1 MSGKELVTSDKAMT
15 IDSCE
20 MEELL
25 IAIAQD
31 AKKRRE
37 DGSDARPFYAMRLIK
52 ENKIGALRVPKAL
65 GGGGIELKELIQV
78 VIRLAEADPDVA
90 HLLRSHFSHVERLIQ
105 LGDETKREQELDK
118 IVNGEIIGN
127 AYTEI
132 SKNAAGSSK
141 FETTLSVDGENFRL
155 NGTKYFCTGTMY
167 ADWVSVMAETS
178 SGKVV
183 SAFIPTDREGVII
196 KDDWD
201 GFGQKGT
208 GSGTTIF
215 KDVTVYPEEIKEL
228 KEDKKSFNAFLQLI
242 LQAVI
247 AGIVRNVVTDAK
259 DLIHK
264 RKRTFSYAPAEQP
277 KDDPLLQQKVGEI
290 ASIAFAVEATVLAAA
305 EALERATNQS
315 GNAEQNYELN
325 HEASL
330 QAAQAKVVVDELAL
344 KAATLLFEVGG
355 ASATK
360 QSAYLDRHW
369 RNIRTISSH
378 NPTVYKAQAVGKY
391 IINNEQLPVGVV
403 YF

>member
-1 MSGKELVTSDKAMT
+1 MMTEKELITSDVAIA
-15 IDSCE
+15 IDSCD
-20 MEELL
+20 MEDLL
-25 IAIAQD
+25 TAIAQD
-31 AKKRRE
+31 AKKRRN
-37 DGSDARPFYAMRLIK
+37 DDSDARPFYAMRLIK

-65 GGGGIELKELIQV
+65 GGGGIQLKELMQF

-105 LGDETKREQELDK
+105 LGDKTKREQALEK

-141 FETTLSVDGENFRL
+141 FETTLSENGENFRL

-178 SGKVV
+178 AGKVV

-215 KDVTVYPEEIKEL
+215 KDVTVYPEEIKEFQ
-228 KEDKKSFNAFLQLI
+228 EDKKSFNAFLQLI

-259 DLIHK
+259 ELVHK

-277 KDDPLLQQKVGEI
+277 KDDPLLQHKIGEI

-305 EALERATNQS
+305 ESLERATNRT
-315 GNAEQNYELN
+315 GDYELD
-325 HEASL
+325 HDASL
-330 QAAQAKVVVDELAL
+330 RAAQAKVVVDELAL

-378 NPTVYKAQAVGKY
+378 NPTVYKAQAIGRY
-391 IINNEQLPVGVV
+391 IINDEKLPVGVV

>member
-1 MSGKELVTSDKAMT
+1 MTDKAIASKGPIA
-15 IDSCE
+15 IDSHE
-20 MEELL
+20 MDEILT
-25 IAIAQD
+25 AIAQD
-31 AKKRRE
+31 ARKRRE
-37 DGSDARPFYAMRLIK
+37 ENSEARPFYALRLIK
-52 ENKIGALRVPKAL
+52 EKKIGALRVPKVL
-65 GGGGIELKELIQV
+65 GGGGIQLRELLQV

-90 HLLRSHFSHVERLIQ
+90 HLLRSHFSHVERLLQ
-105 LGDETKREQELDK
+105 LGDETKRQQGIEK

-141 FETTLSVDGENFRL
+141 FETTLTESGENFRL

-167 ADWVSVMAETS
+167 ADWVSVMAETPT
-178 SGKVV
+178 GKVV

-215 KDVTVYPEEIKEL
+215 KNVTVYPEEMKEL
-228 KEDKKSFNAFLQLI
+228 QEDKKSFNAFLQLI

-259 DLIHK
+259 ELVHK

-277 KDDPLLQQKVGEI
+277 KDDPLLQHKIGEI

-305 EALERATNQS
+305 EALEKATNKT
-315 GNAEQNYELN
+315 GDYELD

-330 QAAQAKVVVDELAL
+330 QAAKAKVVVDELAL

-391 IINNEQLPVGVV
+391 IINDEKLPVGVV

>member
-1 MSGKELVTSDKAMT
+1 MTDRGIITSDGPIA
-15 IDSCE
+15 IDSRE
-20 MEELL
+20 MDELF
-25 IAIAQD
+25 IAIADD

-37 DGSDARPFYAMRLIK
+37 DGSEARPFYAMKLIK
-52 ENKIGALRVPKAL
+52 KHKIGALRVPKAL
-65 GGGGIELKELIQV
+65 GGSGIALKELMHV

-105 LGDETKREQELDK
+105 LGDETKREQALAK

-132 SKNAAGSSK
+132 SQNAAGSSK
-141 FETTLSVDGENFRL
+141 FETTLSENGEAFRL

-183 SAFIPTDREGVII
+183 SAFIPTDRDGVII

-215 KDVTVYPEEIKEL
+215 KDVTVYPEEIKEFQ
-228 KEDKKSFNAFLQLI
+228 EDKQSFNAFLQLI

-247 AGIVRNVVTDAK
+247 AGIVNNVVTDAK
-259 DLIHK
+259 ELVHK

-290 ASIAFAVEATVLAAA
+290 ASIAFVVEATVLAAA
-305 EALERATNQS
+305 EALGRATNKS
-315 GNAEQNYELN
+315 GNADEDYELD

-330 QAAQAKVVVDELAL
+330 RAAQAKVVVDELAL

-391 IINNEQLPVGVV
+391 IINDEKLPVGVV